1 MIAGCPKCDA
11 RFRVDAERI
20 GERGA
25 KLRCTKCSAVF
36 LVRAPKAKSSPEVSS
51 QAKAPSPPA
60 PVPAPAAPAPEPPTD
75 RDLARLVLIADSSE
89 ERGKQTVAAIESWG
103 LEAILVPDGVEAML
117 SIHRMPPKVAV
128 LDAALPKMLAFQ
140 VCEVMK
146 RNESLRHIKVVLI
159 GSIDHQDQY
168 RRDPADQY
176 GADVYLEQP
185 DLPDGLLPL
194 LREAGLPVSDGQEPV
209 SSGATAA
216 TTATDL
222 EFDLPNGSGSIPE
235 PAAVPTPPAPGPGAA
250 AAPSQAEDPEITAE
264 RERAERLARIAV
276 SEMLLYQPE
285 KFDAAIRDQNL
296 EEVLDLEIQ
305 EARALIRQRI
315 SEEVRSEKDFILEEL
330 ERVAEERSG
339 QA

>member
-11 RFRVDAERI
+11 RYRVDAERI
-20 GERGA
+20 GENGA

-36 LVRAPKAKSSPEVSS
+36 LVRAPKAKPSSEVSS
-51 QAKAPSPPA
+51 QAEAPS
-60 PVPAPAAPAPEPPTD
+60 APAPTPEPGVD
-75 RDLARLVLIADSSE
+75 RDLARLVLVADSSE

-117 SIHRMPPKVAV
+117 SIHRMPPKVVV
-128 LDAALPKMLAFQ
+128 LDAVLPKMLGFQ

-159 GSIDHQDQY
+159 GSIDHQDRY
-168 RRDPADQY
+168 RRDPEDLF

-194 LREAGLPVSDGQEPV
+194 LREAGLPGSDGQAPV
-209 SSGATAA
+209 SSGPTAA
-216 TTATDL
+216 TTAPD
-222 EFDLPNGSGSIPE
+222 SA
-235 PAAVPTPPAPGPGAA
+235 PAREVPSAAPAPDPGAS
-250 AAPSQAEDPEITAE
+250 AAPLSAEDPEIIAE

-285 KFDAAIRDQNL
+285 KFDAAIRGQNL
-296 EEVLDLEIQ
+296 EEALELEIQ
-305 EARALIRQRI
+305 EARALIRQRV
-315 SEEVRSEKDFILEEL
+315 SEEVGAEKDFILEEL
-330 ERVAEERSG
+330 ERVAQQRRASG
-339 QA
+339 